1 MTTTG
6 NHALVIEDDE
16 ATADAIARV
25 VASFGHEVSRA
36 HTIAEARAA
45 VERAVPELVLV
56 DLGMPDGDGVAM
68 VAELRERGVED
79 FVVISG
85 ERSQARVVESLRA
98 GVTDFL
104 LKPVKLSEIH
114 RVVGRVVQARQDRQ
128 VGVATPSSGPVVE
141 PARLVGSSE
150 ATRQLRHAVQRV
162 AGMTP
167 VRAIITG
174 ASGVGKRNIAASI
187 HQESGAGGRAL
198 YVDCASEVDESAARR
213 FFGHVGDPADDRVEE
228 GYVRRAAGGT
238 LVLDD
243 LSQLPKDLQSALI
256 TFLNTGKVTAPNGY
270 EPVSAEC
277 AVVGILR
284 EPVGEAFSGG
294 RLREDLY
301 YALAEAIIAVPSL
314 SDRREDTLEIAE
326 RTVAA
331 LNAASGTDR
340 ALSEEL
346 RERLADYEWPG
357 NVVELKNV
365 LRAAHAG
372 TAADEQIGVD
382 KVFVPALSEGGSEPA
397 AHLVGN
403 SFWEVEKKLL
413 LATLEH
419 TDGNKRQA
427 ARILGI
433 SLKTLYNRL
442 HAYS

>member
-1 MTTTG
+1 MTTG
-6 NHALVIEDDE
+6 NNALVIEDDE
-16 ATADAIARV
+16 ATAAAIARV
-25 VASFGHEVSRA
+25 VASLGHEVSCA
-36 HTIAEARAA
+36 HSIAEAREA
-45 VERAVPELVLV
+45 VGRVAPELVLV
-56 DLGMPDGDGVAM
+56 DLGMPDGDGVDM
-68 VAELRERGVED
+68 VGELREMGVED
-79 FVVISG
+79 FIVISG
-85 ERSQARVVESLRA
+85 EKSQARVVDSLRA
-98 GVTDFL
+98 GVADFL

-114 RVVGRVVQARQDRQ
+114 RVVGRVVQARQDRL
-128 VGVATPSSGPVVE
+128 VGVATPAASPVVE
-141 PARLVGSSE
+141 AARLVGSSE
-150 ATRQLRHAVQRV
+150 AARQLRHAVQRV
-162 AGMTP
+162 ARMSP
-167 VRAIITG
+167 IRAIITG

-187 HQESGAGGRAL
+187 HQESGAEGRAL

-213 FFGHVGDPADDRVEE
+213 FFGHVPGEADGRDEE

-243 LSQLPKDLQSALI
+243 LSQLPKGLQSTLI
-256 TFLNTGKVTAPNGY
+256 TFLDKGTVTPANGY
-270 EPVSAEC
+270 EPTPVEC
-277 AVVGILR
+277 AVIGILR
-284 EPVGEAFSGG
+284 EPASEAFAAG

-314 SDRREDTLEIAE
+314 NERREDTLEIAE
-326 RTVAA
+326 RTIAS
-331 LNAASGTDR
+331 LNAASGTDKQ
-340 ALSEEL
+340 LSAEL
-346 RERLADYEWPG
+346 RERLADYAWPG

-372 TAADEQIGVD
+372 TDADEQIGVD
-382 KVFVPALSEGGSEPA
+382 KVFVPALSEGGTDPA

>member
-1 MTTTG
+1 MSTG
-6 NHALVIEDDE
+6 NHALVIEDD
-16 ATADAIARV
+16 APTAAAVARV
-25 VASFGHEVSRA
+25 VASLGHEVSTA
-36 HTIAEARAA
+36 HSIAEAREA
-45 VERAVPELVLV
+45 VDRALPSLVLV

-85 ERSQARVVESLRA
+85 AQSQARVVESLRA
-98 GVTDFL
+98 GVSDFL

-114 RVVGRVVQARQDRQ
+114 RVVGRVVQARQDRL
-128 VGVATPSSGPVVE
+128 VGVATPASSPVVE

-162 AGMTP
+162 ASMSP
-167 VRAIITG
+167 IRAVVTG

-187 HQESGAGGRAL
+187 HEESGAAGRAL
-198 YVDCASEVDESAARR
+198 YVDCASEVDESASRR
-213 FFGHVGDPADDRVEE
+213 FFGHVGDDADARTDE
-228 GYVRRAAGGT
+228 GYVRRAANGT

-243 LSQLPKDLQSALI
+243 LSQLSKGLQSTLI
-256 TFLNTGKVTAPNGY
+256 TFLNTGKVTPANGY
-270 EPVSAEC
+270 EAIKVDC
-277 AVVGILR
+277 AVVAILR
-284 EPVGEAFSGG
+284 EPVSEAFASG

-301 YALAEAIIAVPSL
+301 YALAEAIVAVPPL
-314 SDRREDTLEIAE
+314 RERQEDTLEIAE
-326 RTVAA
+326 RTVAG
-331 LNAASGTDR
+331 LNAASGTDKS
-340 ALSEEL
+340 LSEEL
-346 RERLADYEWPG
+346 RARLRDYEWPG

-372 TAADEQIGVD
+372 TAPDEEIGVD
-382 KVFVPALSEGGSEPA
+382 KVFVPALSEGGSDPA

>member
-1 MTTTG
+1 MTTG
-6 NHALVIEDDE
+6 NNALIIEDDA

-25 VASFGHEVSRA
+25 VTSLGHETVCA
-36 HTIAEARAA
+36 HSIAAAREA
-45 VERAVPELVLV
+45 VERSVPELVMV

-85 ERSQARVVESLRA
+85 AQSQARVVESLRA
-98 GVTDFL
+98 GVSDFL

-114 RVVGRVVQARQDRQ
+114 RVVGRVVQARQDRL
-128 VGVATPSSGPVVE
+128 VGVATPASSPVVE

-162 AGMTP
+162 AGLSP
-167 VRAIITG
+167 IRAIVTG
-174 ASGVGKRNIAASI
+174 APGVGKRNIAASI
-187 HQESGAGGRAL
+187 HAESGATGRAL
-198 YVDCASEVDESAARR
+198 YVDCASEVDASAARR
-213 FFGHVGDPADDRVEE
+213 FFGHVGDERDARTDE

-243 LSQLPKDLQSALI
+243 LSQLTKELQSKLI
-256 TFLNTGKVTAPNGY
+256 TFLNTGEVTAANGY
-270 EPVSAEC
+270 ETLDVRC

-284 EPVGEAFSGG
+284 EPVGEAFASG

-301 YALAEAIIAVPSL
+301 YALAEAIVAVPPL
-314 SDRREDTLEIAE
+314 RERKEDTLEIAE
-326 RTVAA
+326 RTVAS
-331 LNAASGTDR
+331 LNASGGTDKS
-340 ALSEEL
+340 LSAEL
-346 RERLADYEWPG
+346 RARLRDYEWPG

-372 TAADEQIGVD
+372 TAADGEIGVD
-382 KVFVPALSEGGSEPA
+382 KVFVPALSEGGSDPA